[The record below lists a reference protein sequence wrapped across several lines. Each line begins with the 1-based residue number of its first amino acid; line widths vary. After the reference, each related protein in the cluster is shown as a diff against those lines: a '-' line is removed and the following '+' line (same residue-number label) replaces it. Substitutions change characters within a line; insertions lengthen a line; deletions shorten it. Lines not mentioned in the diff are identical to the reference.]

1 MSYRYILFDLDGTII
16 DSRNGIIESA
26 KFALDKMGVPETQMV
41 NMERIIG
48 PPLKYSLRE
57 FFNLSNDFADKAI
70 EYYREY
76 YKEKGIFDCVM
87 YDGIE
92 QMLISLKN
100 QGYILAL
107 ATSKPIVFA
116 ARILEH
122 FGIAQYFDAIVG
134 ASLDES
140 LLDKAAIISLTCE
153 ELSIFNTSQAI
164 MVGDRKFDIIGA
176 AANQMDSIGVLYGF
190 GDLEEFQ
197 SAGASYVVNT
207 VEELHQLLN
216 FLKEDDET

>member
-1 MSYRYILFDLDGTII
+1 MSYKYILFDLDGTII
-16 DSRNGIIESA
+16 DSRSGIIKSA

-48 PPLKYSLRE
+48 PPLKFAFRE
-57 FFNLSNDFADKAI
+57 FFNLSEDFIEKAT

-76 YKEKGIFDCVM
+76 YKDKGIFDCVM

-92 QMLISLKN
+92 QMLISLKI

-107 ATSKPIVFA
+107 ATSKPVVFA
-116 ARILEH
+116 SRILEH
-122 FGIAQYFDAIVG
+122 FGISHYFDAIVG

-153 ELSIFNTSQAI
+153 ELSIFNTAHAI
-164 MVGDRKFDIIGA
+164 MVGDRKFDIAGA
-176 AANQMDSIGVLYGF
+176 TAHQMDSIGVLYGF
-190 GDLEEFQ
+190 GNLEEFQ
-197 SAGASYVVNT
+197 NAEASYVVNN
-207 VEELHQLLN
+207 VEELHQLLS
-216 FLKEDDET
+216 FLKEDDEK